1 MATNK
6 KTATKKA
13 EIIENNEVTDTEEAV
28 VTPKVKNWKFD
39 DTVLIDVQ
47 SNVFG
52 KLVYLNPRS
61 GMEVKWEEFGDIQT
75 MTMGDLRAMR
85 SSQRQFFENNWVYV
99 KSVADFEYEDA
110 KPEDVY
116 KALMVSQYYKDVIEP
131 DNFNSIFRMD
141 DKELERRVS
150 MMSDGA
156 KMNLV
161 VACNEAIR
169 RGKLDSIRK
178 VRILERVLGCELL
191 ELT

>member
-6 KTATKKA
+6 KPSTKKVEDA
-13 EIIENNEVTDTEEAV
+13 ERVEVTEPT
-28 VTPKVKNWKFD
+28 TSIKPKVWKFD

-61 GMEVKWEEFGDIQT
+61 GMEVKWEEFGDVQP

-99 KSVADFEYEDA
+99 KSVAEPDYEDA

-116 KALMVSQYYKDVIEP
+116 KALMVAQYYKDVIEP

-141 DKELERRVS
+141 DKELERRVN

-169 RGKLDSIRK
+169 RGKLDSIKK
-178 VRILERVLGCELL
+178 VRILEKALGCELL